1 MYSTS
6 YVDIKYKIINQ
17 STRYDVVKYVGL
29 DDTIDDNERDDND
42 EISEDI
48 EDFNEM
54 RDEDKTDDKI
64 FKHITIA

>member
-17 STRYDVVKYVGL
+17 STRYDVVKEN
-29 DDTIDDNERDDND
+29 TIDDNERDDND

-54 RDEDKTDDKI
+54 RDEDKTDVDEMI
-64 FKHITIA
+64 FKHISIAY